1 MTPPG
6 PRRSQEQR
14 SPGICLRRQPGLQ
27 RLREGQQSPRP
38 RLTPWGSVR
47 GAHRVLWVPFMSAPE
62 RTPPHTHTFPHTEA
76 PMPRGERINPW
87 VGCRSRLSR
96 EGVRLEQGNPQ
107 RPRRGGG
114 HEPEVQAQLPAK
126 AKVRGYRQ
134 SQLSLHPPPP
144 KAPFPSSNLSGLTH
158 RVS

>member
-14 SPGICLRRQPGLQ
+14 SPGIRLRRQPGLQ

-47 GAHRVLWVPFMSAPE
+47 GAHRVLWVPFMSAPK
-62 RTPPHTHTFPHTEA
+62 RTPAHVPTHRSTHA
-76 PMPRGERINPW
+76 PRRANKSLGGLQKPPQLGRGQAGAGKPKGPGE
-87 VGCRSRLSR
+87 GAATSQKSRPSC
-96 EGVRLEQGNPQ
+96 
-107 RPRRGGG
+107 RPRPRS
-114 HEPEVQAQLPAK
+114 EAVDRA
-126 AKVRGYRQ
+126 
-134 SQLSLHPPPP
+134 SSLSTPLLRRP
-144 KAPFPSSNLSGLTH
+144 PFPSSNLSGLTH